1 MGTLRMCSGLP
12 RMPSAALHSRP
23 ANPHWHASRSP
34 SDKILDVSSSASPSP
49 FVSRAGLKLDHALGA
64 FGIDVTGFVCADLG
78 SNAGG
83 FVDCLLRRGA
93 AKVYAIDTGYG
104 ALDWKLR
111 KDGRVV
117 VMERT
122 NAMHAELPEP
132 VSLVTIDVAWTRQR
146 HILPAARRMVRQD
159 GAVVTLIKPHYEAE
173 KSQLA
178 KGILPEEEV
187 EGVVNGVRADVVAAG
202 FELVET
208 VRSPIRGA
216 AGNAEVL
223 ALLRPVKSP

>member
-1 MGTLRMCSGLP
+1 MAT
-12 RMPSAALHSRP
+12 
-23 ANPHWHASRSP
+23 
-34 SDKILDVSSSASPSP
+34 
-49 FVSRAGLKLDHALGA
+49 FVSRAGQKLEHALGE
-64 FGIDVTGFVCADLG
+64 FNLDVTGLVCADLG
-78 SNAGG
+78 SNTGG

-111 KDGRVV
+111 KDPRVV

-122 NAMHAELPEP
+122 NAMHAVLPEA
-132 VSLVTIDVAWTRQR
+132 VSLVTIDVAWTKQR
-146 HILPAARRMVRQD
+146 HILPAARRMVSGD
-159 GAVVTLIKPHYEAE
+159 GVVVTLIKPHYEADPA
-173 KSQLA
+173 QLA
-178 KGILPEEEV
+178 KGVLPEEDV

-216 AGNAEVL
+216 KGNAEVL